1 MKQRSI
7 ARVLLVF
14 GTILLFSTSPTLA
27 AGTPKIGFVD
37 GMKVIEQ
44 SKWGK
49 QASEDFKREA
59 EKAKAD
65 LEPKERALL
74 SARDELEK
82 KKDVLDQKTKSKKE
96 QEFRDMYQEFQKLSA
111 EASGKFEQLQAGMRQ
126 KALEALR
133 KVVEKI
139 GKEEKYDYIF
149 ERSAVVYVSSEKDDI
164 SQRVITELDK
174 LSPYK

>member
-1 MKQRSI
+1 
-7 ARVLLVF
+7 
-14 GTILLFSTSPTLA
+14 
-27 AGTPKIGFVD
+27 
-37 GMKVIEQ
+37 
-44 SKWGK
+44 
-49 QASEDFKREA
+49 
-59 EKAKAD
+59 
-65 LEPKERALL
+65 
-74 SARDELEK
+74 
-82 KKDVLDQKTKSKKE
+82 
-96 QEFRDMYQEFQKLSA
+96 MYQEFQKLSA